1 MRDLDPYVLMRSCIA
16 KPTISLPTLYT
27 SVISCLQTYGRNSH
41 LSVTERWECFRTFV
55 NTIFSASGR
64 FLSTGA
70 LGALSPEAF
79 LGSPRRSVECYVL
92 SSPLLLSPPLLSSPL
107 LPSSPPLPSLF
118 LFLAGPTALGVG
130 SGAVPAGSG
139 HGSITVMYFS
149 FNHRFNHRMVIE
161 LALLARYQ
169 GIDSLRHV
177 GGGVS
182 VA

>member
-1 MRDLDPYVLMRSCIA
+1 MTTNVERRLQKVCEGCVVQGTIWAYRVCDHDAIRLRSTCDPYVLMRSCIA

-79 LGSPRRSVECYVL
+79 LGSPTPLTCAFL
-92 SSPLLLSPPLLSSPL
+92 SHPGARGGNLVR
-107 LPSSPPLPSLF
+107 
-118 LFLAGPTALGVG
+118 GIRGGIHRG
-130 SGAVPAGSG
+130 SMGDPAR
-139 HGSITVMYFS
+139 
-149 FNHRFNHRMVIE
+149 N
-161 LALLARYQ
+161 Q
-169 GIDSLRHV
+169 GILV
-177 GGGVS
+177 V
-182 VA
+182 